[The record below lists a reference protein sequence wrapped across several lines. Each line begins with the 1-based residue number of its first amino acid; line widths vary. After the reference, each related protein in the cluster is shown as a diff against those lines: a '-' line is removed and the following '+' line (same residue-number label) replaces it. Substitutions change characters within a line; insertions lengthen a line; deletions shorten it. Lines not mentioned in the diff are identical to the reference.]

1 MTMSISHSVRPP
13 SGGLFFVRLCME
25 SMEPFLD
32 RFKQNNKLAIRMVS
46 PEFGHLSPQ
55 VVSTFGPKH
64 RNAHYFFLLMLHGSA
79 RHVIDLQSYTIGGG
93 ELLFILPN
101 QIHELPSEKRGGDY
115 FKIGFDKN
123 CLSLLPKQYPFL
135 VNPLNSQKILLTPAA
150 TARLKPIAEI
160 LLGLLST
167 MDGDPELI
175 LAHLNSLLTEINTA
189 YFAADKRPVDNKL
202 SKYIAFK
209 VFVENNL
216 TDHPKVDAIAE
227 ELALNTNSLYAI
239 VKHYSGQSPKE
250 FMTNRLILE
259 ARRRLYYGESS
270 SVKELAFALGFSDPD
285 YFSRLFKKV
294 TGQTVAAFF
303 QDLSSNE

>member
-1 MTMSISHSVRPP
+1 
-13 SGGLFFVRLCME
+13 ME
-25 SMEPFLD
+25 SMERFLD
-32 RFKQNNKLAIRMVS
+32 RFKQNRKLAIRMVS
-46 PEFGHLSPQ
+46 PGFGHLSSQ
-55 VVSTFGPKH
+55 VVSAFGPTH
-64 RNAHYFFLLMLHGSA
+64 RNAHYFFLLMLQGSA
-79 RHVIDLQSYTIGGG
+79 RHVIDLQPYDVGNN

-101 QIHELPSEKRGGDY
+101 QIHELPKAKRGGDY
-115 FKIGFDKN
+115 FKIGFDEN
-123 CLSLLPKQYPFL
+123 CLALLPRQYPFL
-135 VNPLNSQKILLTPAA
+135 VNPLNSQKIHLTPAA
-150 TARLKPIAEI
+150 VARLKPIAEI

-175 LAHLNSLLTEINTA
+175 VAHLNSLLTEINTA
-189 YFAADKRPVDNKL
+189 YFAADKSPADSKL

-216 TDHPKVDAIAE
+216 TDHPKVEAIAE
-227 ELALNTNSLYAI
+227 ELALNPNSLYTI

-250 FMTNRLILE
+250 FMTHRLILE
-259 ARRRLYYGESS
+259 ARRRLYYGEST
-270 SVKELAFALGFSDPD
+270 SVKELAFELGFSDPD